1 MQYIYDSNKYTTDIL
16 LFRIS
21 RISRKLGIVI
31 NLTRFKSI
39 NMAISANYFIM
50 CFAIHVFLNS
60 SPLFNLI
67 RINCSKVKTYL
78 RWCKFWH
85 IYIYMLGIRRIKDRR
100 GETWSVVRNKL
111 SQNGQRIAAFLRGE
125 GAMRGPWRVAG
136 PVGPQCVREHV
147 GPMACSR
154 GHGKLSILLCHFRSK
169 LSKLMQWINWIV
181 R

>member
-1 MQYIYDSNKYTTDIL
+1 MILTNIQPIIYL

-50 CFAIHVFLNS
+50 YSAIHVFLNS

-78 RWCKFWH
+78 R
-85 IYIYMLGIRRIKDRR
+85 
-100 GETWSVVRNKL
+100 
-111 SQNGQRIAAFLRGE
+111 
-125 GAMRGPWRVAG
+125 
-136 PVGPQCVREHV
+136 
-147 GPMACSR
+147 
-154 GHGKLSILLCHFRSK
+154 
-169 LSKLMQWINWIV
+169 
-181 R
+181 